1 MGTLVSVFIIIGL
14 CVMLGIALFVS
25 IFDWMEENIKS
36 LSLMLLIAF
45 VSIAIIPIGLSY
57 LLCFIIFKVY

>member
-1 MGTLVSVFIIIGL
+1 MLLSVFIIIGL

-36 LSLMLLIAF
+36 LALTLLIAF
-45 VSIAIIPIGLSY
+45 VSIGVIPIGLSY
-57 LLCFIIFKVY
+57 LLCYIIF